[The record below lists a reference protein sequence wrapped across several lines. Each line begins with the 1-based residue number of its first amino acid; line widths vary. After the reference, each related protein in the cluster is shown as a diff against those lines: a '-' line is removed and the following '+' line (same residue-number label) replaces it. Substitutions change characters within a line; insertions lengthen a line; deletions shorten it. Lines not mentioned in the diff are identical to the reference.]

1 MMAELEVSKDR
12 VIACSNTTM
21 LIVSYIL
28 PIALSNF
35 IQASWAERYILTLKR
50 RLYMMLRSE
59 LSKNW
64 IHYLPIVTNSLNN
77 SPLESLGFL
86 KPSDIRTEA
95 DSVKVDEALRKNG
108 ISPKESLPTFQEQ
121 NENQKNYEQNK
132 KNLQTGMYCYLSF
145 DEKLFDK
152 SFDIAVRLN
161 ISYC

>member
-1 MMAELEVSKDR
+1 
-12 VIACSNTTM
+12 M

-95 DSVKVDEALRKNG
+95 DSVKAYLVEHSYSSGPYVIEWALVKLY
-108 ISPKESLPTFQEQ
+108 PKKIE
-121 NENQKNYEQNK
+121 
-132 KNLQTGMYCYLSF
+132 
-145 DEKLFDK
+145 
-152 SFDIAVRLN
+152 
-161 ISYC
+161 

>member
-1 MMAELEVSKDR
+1 
-12 VIACSNTTM
+12 M

-108 ISPKESLPTFQEQ
+108 ISPKESLPTFQ
-121 NENQKNYEQNK
+121 
-132 KNLQTGMYCYLSF
+132 
-145 DEKLFDK
+145 
-152 SFDIAVRLN
+152 
-161 ISYC
+161 